1 MTLNWEVIK
10 RFMTR
15 SFEKSVDFYMLS
27 DKNYVIPMDKMYE
40 YIDTA
45 IQSVFTNPDTANPQT
60 LLQTANSKLQSYL
73 DKNFNN

>member
-1 MTLNWEVIK
+1 MCRRCDKIKTNKHAEVPYAAQ
-10 RFMTR
+10 
-15 SFEKSVDFYMLS
+15 E
-27 DKNYVIPMDKMYE
+27 MYE

-73 DKNFNN
+73 DKNFNNQ